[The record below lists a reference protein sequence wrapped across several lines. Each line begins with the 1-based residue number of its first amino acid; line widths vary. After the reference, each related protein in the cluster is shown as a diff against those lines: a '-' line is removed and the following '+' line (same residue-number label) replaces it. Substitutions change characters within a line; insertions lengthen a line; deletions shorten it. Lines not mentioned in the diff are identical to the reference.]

1 MYNKDICSCFRWLF
15 ILNFHLNDILSIYS
29 DRIRTVVN
37 VFGDCVGAAIV
48 HHLNKDHLIKPE
60 VSDDDAEKVTD
71 EVVKDS
77 VWIFWFPK
85 FLYFDLY

>member
-15 ILNFHLNDILSIYS
+15 ILNFHLNDILPIHS

-60 VSDDDAEKVTD
+60 DADEDADENADEVDKVAEKAV
-71 EVVKDS
+71 
-77 VWIFWFPK
+77 
-85 FLYFDLY
+85 